1 MWYTVG
7 MIINPYAITTKT
19 RKIIAMTQI
28 PAPTEKQVR
37 LPINAWKLADK
48 ASTALSKQKNYK
60 VYTNA
65 LVAMAITEYVDNHP
79 ELQVKI

>member
-1 MWYTVG
+1 MPT
-7 MIINPYAITTKT
+7 
-19 RKIIAMTQI
+19 
-28 PAPTEKQVR
+28 PTEKQVR

-65 LVAMAITEYVDNHP
+65 LVAMAITEFVENHP
-79 ELQVKI
+79 ELNINTTVK